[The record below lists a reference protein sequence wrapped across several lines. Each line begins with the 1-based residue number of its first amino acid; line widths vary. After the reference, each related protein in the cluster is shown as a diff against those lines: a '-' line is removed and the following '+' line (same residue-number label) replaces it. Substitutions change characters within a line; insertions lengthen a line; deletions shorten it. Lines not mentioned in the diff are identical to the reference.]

1 MSISKINIENFFKYI
16 FEMGVNR
23 KFDFRRNL
31 KFCWDLS
38 NAISGG
44 NRFLGGT
51 VLFQVGLFNPLRTV
65 FLN

>member
-1 MSISKINIENFFKYI
+1 
-16 FEMGVNR
+16 MGVNR

-44 NRFLGGT
+44 NWFLGGT
-51 VLFQVGLFNPLRTV
+51 VLFQVGLCNPLRTV